1 MFDSLSEKLDQ
12 TIRRLRGLG
21 KITERNIEDAVREVR
36 LALLEADV
44 HFQVA
49 KEFTER
55 VRQQALGQEVLRSLT
70 PAQHFVKIVAEE
82 LTRVMGGEAVS
93 LDLQAPPPVV
103 LLVVGLQGSGKTTSA
118 AKLARFLAAERARKP
133 YLVSVDVYRPAA
145 MEQLRMLAEQA
156 GVPVHPID
164 PAASDPVVIA
174 RAAVAA
180 ARQLGRDTVVIDTAG
195 RLHIDAAL
203 MDELVRIQAAVAPRH
218 VLLVVDAMTGQD
230 ALQIARGFHERLG
243 VSGVILTKLDGDAR
257 GGAALSVRTVTG
269 APIVFAGTGE
279 KLDRLEV
286 FHPDRMARRVLSMGD
301 VLSLV
306 ERAERAYNAQQAEEL
321 QRKLRRNEF
330 TIEDFREQL
339 RAVRK
344 MGAMSELLAMIPG
357 MKKVT
362 RGLDVGTAEEE
373 LQRVEA
379 IINSMTK
386 QERRNHLILN
396 ASRRRRIALG
406 SGTSVAEVNRFLKQF
421 EQTRKMMKQMAKAMG
436 RGGFPSRIGF

>member
-21 KITERNIEDAVREVR
+21 KITDRNIEEAVREVR
-36 LALLEADV
+36 LALLDADV

-55 VRQQALGQEVLRSLT
+55 VRQKALGQEVLQSLT
-70 PAQHFVKIVAEE
+70 PAQHFVKIVAAE
-82 LTRVMGGEAVS
+82 LTRVMGGEAVP
-93 LDLQAPPPVV
+93 LEIKGPPPVV
-103 LLVVGLQGSGKTTSA
+103 LLLVGLQGSGKTTSA
-118 AKLARFLAAERARKP
+118 AKLARYLAEERGRKP

-145 MEQLRMLAEQA
+145 MEQLSILAGQI
-156 GVPVHPID
+156 GVPVYPSQ
-164 PAASDPVVIA
+164 AERDPVEIA
-174 RAAVAA
+174 REAVDAAK
-180 ARQLGRDTVVIDTAG
+180 QLGCDTVLIDTAG
-195 RLHIDAAL
+195 RLHVDAEL
-203 MDELVRIQAAVAPRH
+203 MEELERIQKAVRPQH

-230 ALQIARGFHERLG
+230 AVQIARGFHDRLQ

-257 GGAALSVRTVTG
+257 GGAALSIRTVTG
-269 APIVFAGTGE
+269 APILFAGTGE
-279 KLDRLEV
+279 KVDRLET
-286 FHPDRMARRVLSMGD
+286 FYPDRMARRILGMGD

-306 ERAERAYNAQQAEEL
+306 ERAERAYDAKQAEEL

-344 MGAMSELLAMIPG
+344 MGAMGELLGMIPG
-357 MKKVT
+357 MKKFV
-362 RGLDVGTAEEE
+362 RGVDLGAAEEE
-373 LQRVEA
+373 LKRIEA

-386 QERRNHLILN
+386 AERQNHLILN
-396 ASRRRRIALG
+396 ASRRRRIAQG

-421 EQTRKMMKQMAKAMG
+421 EQTRKMMKQMTKAMG
-436 RGGFPSRIGF
+436 RGGLPSRLGF

>member
-21 KITERNIEDAVREVR
+21 KITDRNIEEAVREVR

-55 VRQQALGQEVLRSLT
+55 VRQQALGQEVLQSLT

-82 LTRVMGGEAVS
+82 LSRVMGGES
-93 LDLQAPPPVV
+93 KTLDFQPPPPAVV
-103 LLVVGLQGSGKTTSA
+103 LVVGLQGSGKTTSV
-118 AKLARFLAAERARKP
+118 AKLARHLAEERRRKP
-133 YLVSVDVYRPAA
+133 YLVSVDIYRPAA
-145 MEQLRMLAEQA
+145 MEQLAVLAAQA
-156 GVPVHPID
+156 GLPIHPARPSGLPVE
-164 PAASDPVVIA
+164 IA
-174 RAAVAA
+174 REAVQAAKQA
-180 ARQLGRDTVVIDTAG
+180 GHDTVLIDTAG
-195 RLHIDAAL
+195 RLHIDQEL
-203 MDELVRIQAAVAPRH
+203 MQELEEIQAAVQPQH

-230 ALQIARGFHERLG
+230 ALQIARGFHDRLG

-257 GGAALSVRTVTG
+257 GGAALSVRMVTG
-269 APIVFAGTGE
+269 APILFAGTGE

-286 FHPDRMARRVLSMGD
+286 FHPDRMARRILGMGD

-306 ERAERAYNAQQAEEL
+306 ERAERAYDAKRAEEL
-321 QRKLRRNEF
+321 QRKLKRNEF

-344 MGAMSELLAMIPG
+344 MGAMSELLGMIPG
-357 MKKVT
+357 MKKFA
-362 RGLDVGTAEEE
+362 RGVDLGAAEEE
-373 LQRVEA
+373 LKRIEA

-386 QERRNHLILN
+386 AERQNHLILN
-396 ASRRRRIALG
+396 ASRRRRIAQG
-406 SGTSVAEVNRFLKQF
+406 SGTSVAEVNKFLKQF
-421 EQTRKMMKQMAKAMG
+421 EQTRKIMKQMTKAMG
-436 RGGFPSRIGF
+436 RGGLSSRMGF

>member
-21 KITERNIEDAVREVR
+21 KITDRNVEEAVREVR
-36 LALLEADV
+36 LALLDADV

-49 KEFTER
+49 KEFTDR
-55 VRQQALGQEVLRSLT
+55 VRQQALGQEVLQSLT

-82 LTRVMGGEAVS
+82 LTRAMGGQAET
-93 LDLQAPPPVV
+93 LDLSGPPPVV
-103 LLVVGLQGSGKTTSA
+103 VMVVGLQGSGKTTSV
-118 AKLARFLAAERARKP
+118 AKLGRHLAQERGRKP

-145 MEQLRMLAEQA
+145 MEQLAVLARQV
-156 GVPVHPID
+156 GLPVHPSRSD
-164 PAASDPVVIA
+164 ADPVELA
-174 RAAVAA
+174 RAATVAA
-180 ARQLGRDTVVIDTAG
+180 REAGYDTVLIDTAG
-195 RLHIDAAL
+195 RLHIDVEL
-203 MDELVRIQAAVAPRH
+203 MEELERIQDVVQPKH

-230 ALQIARGFHERLG
+230 ALQIARGFHDRLH
-243 VSGVILTKLDGDAR
+243 VTGVILSKLDGDAR

-269 APIVFAGTGE
+269 APILFAGTGE

-286 FHPDRMARRVLSMGD
+286 FHPDRMARRILGMGD

-306 ERAERAYNAQQAEEL
+306 ERAERAYDAKKAEEL

-344 MGAMSELLAMIPG
+344 MGAMGELLGMIPG
-357 MKKVT
+357 MKKFV
-362 RGLDVGTAEEE
+362 RGVDLSEAEDE
-373 LQRVEA
+373 LKRIEA

-386 QERRNHLILN
+386 AERQNHLILN
-396 ASRRRRIALG
+396 ASRRRRIAQG

-421 EQTRKMMKQMAKAMG
+421 EQTRKMMKQMTKAMG
-436 RGGFPSRIGF
+436 RGGFPSRLGF

>member
-21 KITERNIEDAVREVR
+21 KITDRNVEEAVREVR
-36 LALLEADV
+36 LALLDADV

-55 VRQQALGQEVLRSLT
+55 VRQQALGQEVLQSLT

-82 LTRVMGGEAVS
+82 LTRVMGGQAVP
-93 LDLQAPPPVV
+93 LDLAGAPPVV
-103 LLVVGLQGSGKTTSA
+103 VMLVGLQGSGKTTSV
-118 AKLARFLAAERARKP
+118 AKLARYLATERNRKP

-145 MEQLRMLAEQA
+145 MEQL
-156 GVPVHPID
+156 
-164 PAASDPVVIA
+164 
-174 RAAVAA
+174 AVL
-180 ARQLGRDTVVIDTAG
+180 ARQLGLPIHPSQPDDHPVELARAATAAAKEAGCDTVLIDTAG
-195 RLHIDAAL
+195 RLHIDAEL
-203 MDELVRIQAAVAPRH
+203 MEELEHIQAAVKPQH

-230 ALQIARGFHERLG
+230 ALQIARGFHERLQ
-243 VSGVILTKLDGDAR
+243 VSGIILTKLDGDAR
-257 GGAALSVRTVTG
+257 GGAALSVRMVTG
-269 APIVFAGTGE
+269 APVLFAGTGE

-286 FHPDRMARRVLSMGD
+286 FHPDRMARRILGMGD

-306 ERAERAYNAQQAEEL
+306 ERAERAYDAKQAEEL

-344 MGAMSELLAMIPG
+344 MGAMGELLAMIPG
-357 MKKVT
+357 MKKFV
-362 RGLDVGTAEEE
+362 RGVDLSEAEEE
-373 LQRVEA
+373 LKRVEA

-386 QERRNHLILN
+386 AERQNHLILN

-421 EQTRKMMKQMAKAMG
+421 EQTRKMMKQMTKAMG
-436 RGGFPSRIGF
+436 RGGFPSRLGL